1 MFTFNEI
8 DKLIGLKQQTNVT
21 SFRSISVYRALKYM
35 FIANAS
41 LCLDFDF
48 KLIKLRLVS
57 LSLDC
62 AGELGQR

>member
-1 MFTFNEI
+1 
-8 DKLIGLKQQTNVT
+8 
-21 SFRSISVYRALKYM
+21 M
-35 FIANAS
+35 FIAVLNAS
-41 LCLDFDF
+41 LCLDFDY

>member
-1 MFTFNEI
+1 
-8 DKLIGLKQQTNVT
+8 
-21 SFRSISVYRALKYM
+21 M